1 MDLSQRR
8 SFAIG
13 TVVATVAGL
22 SVGVAATRDAPP
34 PERAPTAAQRALP
47 RTLPTHTQSTQPVP
61 AAQNCLLPDRPLV
74 ASSTPRQ
81 SGSVHLSTDQ
91 RTIAVAD
98 SDNDTVTMLALDGA
112 QATILSR
119 ITTGEGP
126 AHVLVSA
133 DGRAFVTERR
143 SATVSVYDGRTGR
156 KLCTTQVAQDPYAM
170 ALSSDGRTLLVTS
183 GASAKLTA
191 IDTQTLRTRWVA
203 DTAREPR
210 AVAFNRSGSRAVL
223 SHLAGKPLSVLDV
236 SDDRPRA
243 LEVAD
248 APVPVE
254 TQRVGGALSAEES
267 GHSRMLAAQ
276 TTGLRDIVGSPG
288 RGDFRHTFS
297 SPPIAVSTAQ
307 VRPVPSQAWSLA
319 AMVESDEIVVPF
331 MVNRTGRELPAIAR
345 VDRYGGGS
353 VSEQRQNEKVTFALG
368 VFDPNTLQWKRFEM
382 PNGVRNFRRGSRES
396 ISAFAS
402 QHAVRIPM
410 AATFDPRTGALI
422 VASTGTS
429 ELASITL
436 ASPAASPVS
445 THASEVTSDLIARD
459 VRRSRPQTIGFVNP
473 SVVTAQHDET
483 LPQPSGLVTTSDGV
497 TIVYSQFEHAIEV
510 RKDAQRNRVSI
521 GGERLPQDVARG
533 RRLFYTANNPALTSG
548 GLSCGGCH
556 PDGRDDGLVW
566 FLANGPRQTPTLAA
580 RLVAPFN
587 WTGSHRTIEGNVAQ
601 TVTRLGGTGM
611 PIADV
616 DAIAA
621 YVQRGIDAP
630 RAEPPVAPPS
640 DELVARGREVF
651 MTNGNCASCHDPAR
665 NFTDGQSHE
674 LGGLG
679 SDERERLFDT
689 PSLRFVR
696 ATGPFFHDGRYQTLR
711 QLLTDATA
719 RMGNIGQLSLPDVEA
734 LEAFLVTL

>member
-13 TVVATVAGL
+13 TIVATVAGL
-22 SVGVAATRDAPP
+22 SIGVAATRDAPP
-34 PERAPTAAQRALP
+34 PERAPAASSPPARRALP
-47 RTLPTHTQSTQPVP
+47 RTLHTHTQSTLPVP
-61 AAQNCLLPDRPLV
+61 AAPNCLLPDRPLI

-81 SGSVHLSTDQ
+81 SGSVHLAADQ

-119 ITTGEGP
+119 IATGEGP
-126 AHVLVSA
+126 SHVLVSA

-156 KLCTTQVAQDPYAM
+156 KLCTTQVAQDPFAM

-191 IDTQTLRTRWVA
+191 IDTQTLRTKWVV

-210 AVAFNRSGSRAVL
+210 AVAFNRSGARAIL
-223 SHLAGKPLSVLDV
+223 SHIAGKPLSVLDL
-236 SDDRPRA
+236 SDERPRA
-243 LEVAD
+243 LDVAD

-254 TQRVGGALSAEES
+254 TQRVGAGSIAPFGEES
-267 GHSRMLAAQ
+267 GHSDL
-276 TTGLRDIVGSPG
+276 IGSPT
-288 RGDFRHTFS
+288 RDDFRHTFS
-297 SPPIAVSTAQ
+297 SPLIPVSTAQ

-319 AMVESDEIVVPF
+319 AMVESDEIVVSF
-331 MVNRTGRELPAIAR
+331 MVNRTGRELPPIAR
-345 VDRYGGGS
+345 IDRYGGGS

-396 ISAFAS
+396 LSAFAS

-410 AATFDPRTGALI
+410 AATFDPRSGSLI

-429 ELASITL
+429 ELASIPL
-436 ASPAASPVS
+436 ASPAATPVR
-445 THASEVTSDLIARD
+445 TNASEATSGFIARD
-459 VRRSRPQTIGFVNP
+459 VRRSRPQTIGLVNP
-473 SVVTAQHDET
+473 SVVTAQHEET
-483 LPQPSGLVTTSDGV
+483 LPQPSGVVTTSDGV

-510 RKDAQRNRVSI
+510 RKDGQRNRVSI

-601 TVTRLGGTGM
+601 TVTRLGGTGL

-630 RAEPPVAPPS
+630 RAEPPVEQPS

-651 MTNGNCASCHDPAR
+651 MTTGNCAGCHDPAR

-679 SDERERLFDT
+679 SDERERRFDT

-696 ATGPFFHDGRYQTLR
+696 VTAPFFHDGRYQTLR

-719 RMGNIGQLSLPDVEA
+719 RMGNIGQLPLADVEA

>member
-1 MDLSQRR
+1 
-8 SFAIG
+8 
-13 TVVATVAGL
+13 
-22 SVGVAATRDAPP
+22 
-34 PERAPTAAQRALP
+34 
-47 RTLPTHTQSTQPVP
+47 
-61 AAQNCLLPDRPLV
+61 
-74 ASSTPRQ
+74 
-81 SGSVHLSTDQ
+81 
-91 RTIAVAD
+91 
-98 SDNDTVTMLALDGA
+98 
-112 QATILSR
+112 
-119 ITTGEGP
+119 
-126 AHVLVSA
+126 
-133 DGRAFVTERR
+133 
-143 SATVSVYDGRTGR
+143 
-156 KLCTTQVAQDPYAM
+156 M

-191 IDTQTLRTRWVA
+191 IDTQSLRTKWVT

-210 AVAFNRSGSRAVL
+210 AVAFNRSSSRAIL
-223 SHLAGKPLSVLDV
+223 SHIAGKPISVLDV
-236 SDDRPRA
+236 SDDRPRP
-243 LEVAD
+243 LDVAD

-254 TQRVGGALSAEES
+254 TQRIGGAPSAEES
-267 GHSRMLAAQ
+267 GHFA
-276 TTGLRDIVGSPG
+276 LRQSVHGFGAPG
-288 RGDFRHTFS
+288 RGDFRHTIS
-297 SPPIAVSTAQ
+297 NIPPVTTAQ

-319 AMVESDEIVVPF
+319 AMVESDEFVVPF
-331 MVNRTGRELPAIAR
+331 MVNRTGRELPAIVR

-382 PNGVRNFRRGSRES
+382 PNGVRPLRRGSRES
-396 ISAFAS
+396 ISAFAA

-410 AATFDPRTGALI
+410 AATFDPRTSSLI

-429 ELASITL
+429 ELASIAL
-436 ASPAASPVS
+436 VRGVASAINAQ
-445 THASEVTSDLIARD
+445 ASEVSPLSGLRD
-459 VRRSRPQTIGFVNP
+459 RRSFRPQTVGFVSPNA
-473 SVVTAQHDET
+473 VTAEHDET
-483 LPQPSGLVTTSDGV
+483 LPQPSGVVTTSDGV
-497 TIVYSQFEHAIEV
+497 TVVYSQFEHAIEV
-510 RKDAQRNRVSI
+510 RKDSQRNRVSI
-521 GGERLPQDVARG
+521 GAERLPQDVARG

-566 FLANGPRQTPTLAA
+566 FLADGPRQTPTLAA

-601 TVTRLGGTGM
+601 TITRLGGTGM

-630 RAEPPVAPPS
+630 RAEPPATPPS

-651 MTNGNCASCHDPAR
+651 MTTGNCAGCHDPAR
-665 NFTDGQSHE
+665 NFTDGQRHE

-696 ATGPFFHDGRYQTLR
+696 TTGPFFHDGRYQTLR